1 MEDPHKL
8 SELPPIQS
16 AHLLRRLEGVIFNHC
31 GAVFSDKNTEVP
43 DASLLG
49 MAGGLYISCH
59 HVPTLIMGSELRN
72 MVYHAMRTEEWKE
85 IDDEYQQQTLSR
97 PKLEVLK
104 LPVQQKTLLPLV
116 PERLMVCGM
125 LGLPGTLSLTYL
137 SWCLGM
143 NFAPSSLDV
152 SRRPHLNQM

>member
-1 MEDPHKL
+1 MPDPHKL

-16 AHLLRRLEGVIFNHC
+16 AHLLRRLEGVIFDHC
-31 GAVFSDKNTEVP
+31 RAVFSDKSTEVP

-49 MAGGLYISCH
+49 MAGGLQISCH
-59 HVPTLIMGSELRN
+59 LVSTLTMGSELRN

-85 IDDEYQQQTLSR
+85 IGDEYQQQTLSR

-104 LPVQQKTLLPLV
+104 LPVQQETLSSPV

-125 LGLPGTLSLTYL
+125 LGISGTLSLTFL

-143 NFAPSSLDV
+143 CYAPSSLDV
-152 SRRPHLNQM
+152 SRRSHRNQM